1 MSRYLPRLGLAVC
14 LAALLTVQ
22 FAPPVAADEDPTTL
36 FLNVT
41 TDDLWEF
48 QMAMSY
54 AEKVHGLGHP
64 VVVFLN
70 ARAVRWAHRDAPQP
84 TLAGSGLAPRGRLA
98 QLMDQGIEVHV
109 CPSCTQYAGLSTD
122 VWIEGVTAGGPE
134 TIEIQMDPGTK
145 VMSY

>member
-1 MSRYLPRLGLAVC
+1 MSRLASRAGLAILVIAV
-14 LAALLTVQ
+14 LALPMTA
-22 FAPPVAADEDPTTL
+22 AAADPAPTTL

-41 TDDLWEF
+41 TDDVWEF

-84 TLAGSGLAPRGRLA
+84 VLADSSLMPRDRLA
-98 QLMDQGIEVHV
+98 ELIERGIQVHV

-122 VWIEGVTAGGPE
+122 VWIDGVVAGGPE
-134 TIEIQMDPGTK
+134 TIAIQMDPGTK